1 MNFISLPKRAADSG
15 FTLVEVLVALVV
27 LSIGLLGLAALQLSS
42 LQFNT
47 NSLFRTQAT
56 VAAYD
61 IIDRMR
67 SNRAGFKANAYQV
80 LSASDAANVL
90 STYGTCSLSSGS
102 CNCKDVTNP
111 CAPADLATYDLGNW
125 YLQTDSLLPGSSNNR
140 ATISRDA
147 TTNEVTITINWTEKD
162 VSQSKTWKVRL

>member
-1 MNFISLPKRAADSG
+1 MNFISLHKRAADSG

-27 LSIGLLGLAALQLSS
+27 LSIALLGLAALQLSS

-67 SNRAGFKANAYQV
+67 SNRTGFKANAYQV
-80 LSASDAANVL
+80 PSSSDAANVL
-90 STYGTCSLSSGS
+90 STYGSCSGGS
-102 CNCKDVTNP
+102 CNCQDASTPCTPTNM
-111 CAPADLATYDLGNW
+111 AIYDLGNW
-125 YLQTDSLLPGSSNNR
+125 YKQTDMLLPGSSSNR

>member
-1 MNFISLPKRAADSG
+1 MNFIPQHKRAADSG

-80 LSASDAANVL
+80 LSLSDAANVV
-90 STYGTCSLSSGS
+90 STYATCSGGSGS
-102 CNCKDVTNP
+102 CNCQLASNP
-111 CAPADLATYDLGNW
+111 CTPTDLATYDLGNW
-125 YLQTDSLLPGSSNNR
+125 YLQTDSLLPGSSSNR

-147 TTNEVTITINWTEKD
+147 TTNEVTITINWVEKD
-162 VSQSKTWKVRL
+162 ASQSKVWKVRL